1 MDNEPVN
8 ILKKFR
14 AFVVEKNINPRI
26 RNEQE
31 NLLDNRKTGQ

>member
-1 MDNEPVN
+1 MDNEPV
-8 ILKKFR
+8 IVLKKLR
-14 AFVVEKNINPRI
+14 VFVAEKNINPRI

>member
-1 MDNEPVN
+1 MDNEPV
-8 ILKKFR
+8 IVLKKIR
-14 AFVVEKNINPRI
+14 ALVVEKNINPRI

>member
-8 ILKKFR
+8 FLKKFR
-14 AFVVEKNINPRI
+14 AFVVEKNINARI

>member
-1 MDNEPVN
+1 MDNETVN